1 MVEFNKTKGG
11 DIEGQIKNNL
21 AKPTGNIESVFK
33 ERLAEFVG
41 NEKIILYYSCEIEI
55 PRLQDSID
63 DLIKILNAQRELIDE
78 HKLTDISNWGL
89 EDLEGFIH
97 YAPTPLFNL
106 ALDKEGYEILAW
118 SDEDDSVVR
127 TPHKTGDA

>member
-21 AKPTGNIESVFK
+21 AKPTKNIESLFK

-41 NEKIILYYSCEIEI
+41 NEKIILYYSCELEI

-63 DLIKILNAQRELIDE
+63 ELIKILNAQRELIDE
-78 HKLTDISNWGL
+78 HSFNDISNWGL
-89 EDLEGFIH
+89 EGLEGFIH
-97 YAPTPLFNL
+97 YAPTPLFYL
-106 ALDKEGYEILAW
+106 AMDREGYEILAW
-118 SDEDDSVVR
+118 SDAEDSVVR

>member
-21 AKPTGNIESVFK
+21 AKPSNVLENTCLTVSTDK
-33 ERLAEFVG
+33 E
-41 NEKIILYYSCEIEI
+41 ILTLHYSRTLVLTDDC
-55 PRLQDSID
+55 SACID
-63 DLIKILNAQRELIDE
+63 NVIELITKQRHFLQE
-78 HKLTDISNWGL
+78 L
-89 EDLEGFIH
+89 EIH
-97 YAPTPLFNL
+97 DDMQSICPVPLFNL

-118 SDEDDSVVR
+118 SDEDNCVVK

>member
-1 MVEFNKTKGG
+1 MVGS
-11 DIEGQIKNNL
+11 KNRFAQEIVEAKFFDNL
-21 AKPTGNIESVFK
+21 N
-33 ERLAEFVG
+33 
-41 NEKIILYYSCEIEI
+41 
-55 PRLQDSID
+55 SID

-78 HKLTDISNWGL
+78 HKLNDISNWGL

>member
-21 AKPTGNIESVFK
+21 AKPTKNIESLFK

-63 DLIKILNAQRELIDE
+63 DLIKILNTQRELPHI
-78 HKLTDISNWGL
+78 LNDISNWGI

>member
-21 AKPTGNIESVFK
+21 AKPTGNIESLFK

-78 HKLTDISNWGL
+78 HKLNDISNWGL

-97 YAPTPLFNL
+97 YAPIPLFNL

-118 SDEDDSVVR
+118 SEEENSVVR
-127 TPHKTGDA
+127 TPHKKGDA